1 MVRLNSKDI
10 MVILVTREDREKVVM
25 NRIVTKKM
33 EGMFDLEYI
42 CQLS

>member
-1 MVRLNSKDI
+1 MTKMMRAARTI
-10 MVILVTREDREKVVM
+10 RRREKVVM